1 MAKFRKAAGYRSRD
15 AFAEKLGV
23 NRYTYRAWE
32 SGKAMMNLEQAY
44 NCAVALGCTID
55 EIAGRENPA
64 LSAEESQ
71 LVDCYRRTD
80 ESDRPILLGT
90 ASAMAVA
97 GEAKKESPDP
107 APHLA
112 KE

>member
-1 MAKFRKAAGYRSRD
+1 
-15 AFAEKLGV
+15 
-23 NRYTYRAWE
+23 
-32 SGKAMMNLEQAY
+32 MMNLEQAY

-64 LSAEESQ
+64 LSVEESQ

-107 APHLA
+107 AQHLA
-112 KE
+112 REDVR